1 MKKLFSIIMMIAALT
16 FSVSAKGNKE
26 NKHQEQVKKTHMEV
40 NIEQSARHMAKQLDL
55 DEKATEK
62 FIPLYKSYRE
72 DKKSVMQKYAEKHKN
87 TQLMTD
93 EDIAKSNKNSFA
105 EKREMLDLEESYYK
119 KFTKIM
125 NERQYSVMKK
135 MGMRGHGRNMQRARR
150 QFGKAVPMHNNHN
163 RQPKHHQNMIHKQDI

>member
-1 MKKLFSIIMMIAALT
+1 MMIAALT

-26 NKHQEQVKKTHMEV
+26 NKHQDHVKRPHMEV

-62 FIPLYKSYRE
+62 FIPLYKSYRD
-72 DKKSVMQKYAEKHKN
+72 DKKSVMQKYAKKHIN
-87 TQLMTD
+87 PELMTD

-105 EKREMLDLEESYYK
+105 QKREMLDLEESYYK

-135 MGMRGHGRNMQRARR
+135 MDKRGHGRDMQRTKRHWS
-150 QFGKAVPMHNNHN
+150 KPVPMHNDHN
-163 RQPKHHQNMIHKQDI
+163 RLPRHNQNMM